1 MDAIIEYWTEAG
13 YNLTYVLK
21 GPFGLGGGEKA
32 VGEQGWERETSW
44 ELVSTA
50 ETIDNVGGH

>member
-1 MDAIIEYWTEAG
+1 MDAIRDYWIEAG
-13 YNLTYVLK
+13 CDLTYVLK

-32 VGEQGWERETSW
+32 VGEQGWESETSW
-44 ELVSTA
+44 EPISTA